1 MLPRAESLGLGIKI
15 PYAIEK
21 MKIILGLYNFRGSV
35 KWFDEVPTCHWYSIC
50 HTESNLPFY
59 FVY

>member
-1 MLPRAESLGLGIKI
+1 MLLQAESHGLGIKI

-35 KWFDEVPTCHWYSIC
+35 KWFDEVPTCHVF
-50 HTESNLPFY
+50 NLPHCE
-59 FVY
+59 